1 VLWWVVGCL
10 VLCWVY
16 SWVGGGLFWLLL
28 VFMGF
33 CGLA

>member
-1 VLWWVVGCL
+1 
-10 VLCWVY
+10 
-16 SWVGGGLFWLLL
+16 LFWLLL

>member
-1 VLWWVVGCL
+1 
-10 VLCWVY
+10 
-16 SWVGGGLFWLLL
+16 VGGGLFWLLL